1 MHSEL
6 WRSWKVIFHMFY
18 QSQKTKV
25 THLFPG
31 VFNLHAKLQANTD
44 IIYKRDWAQGEFF
57 KRLICLHE
65 AQNQTA
71 VMWHEAGIA
80 ISVCVRHAVLY

>member
-1 MHSEL
+1 
-6 WRSWKVIFHMFY
+6 MFY

-31 VFNLHAKLQANTD
+31 VFNLHAKLQAKANTD

-57 KRLICLHE
+57 KRLFYLDE

-71 VMWHEAGIA
+71 VMWHEAGVA

>member
-1 MHSEL
+1 MSLFKQWNIVFTHAQRALEEL
-6 WRSWKVIFHMFY
+6 E
-18 QSQKTKV
+18 
-25 THLFPG
+25 G
-31 VFNLHAKLQANTD
+31 
-44 IIYKRDWAQGEFF
+44 
-57 KRLICLHE
+57 E